1 MKHNTRNK
9 QLGKIHQHIKRLGL
23 CDEAKRNIYFCL
35 AAKRSAAD
43 LDSSERSKVLDFLSS
58 CRPHA
63 APRLVVTD
71 EEALL
76 LLETAA

>member
-1 MKHNTRNK
+1 MKHNRNK
-9 QLGKIHQHIKRLGL
+9 ELGKIRQHVKRLGL

-43 LDSSERSKVLDFLSS
+43 LDSSERSKVLDFLAA
-58 CRPHA
+58 CRPHT

-71 EEALL
+71 EEALQIL
-76 LLETAA
+76 AVAA